1 MAVWISLSPGRCCK
15 KTRVFWRLRA
25 GLPAKKLATLDQ
37 LSYVRFFIH
46 CCSRIPL
53 DSVILM
59 LKEMLS
65 GEMVTN
71 VLLDCLEP
79 PEISTID
86 RSFQSLFRSH
96 FITAPDDSCEITT
109 LGTFVSALGI
119 DLTLGSLIGLGIQFG
134 VGAEAI
140 EMAAILSFPKTPWI
154 ISNALIHEPNDFNG
168 KNCPVLAFAKGALR

>member
-1 MAVWISLSPGRCCK
+1 
-15 KTRVFWRLRA
+15 
-25 GLPAKKLATLDQ
+25 
-37 LSYVRFFIH
+37 
-46 CCSRIPL
+46 
-53 DSVILM
+53 M

-86 RSFQSLFRSH
+86 RSFESLFRSH
-96 FITAPDDSCEITT
+96 FITAPDDTCEITT

-119 DLTLGSLIGLGIQFG
+119 DLSLGSLIGLGIQFG

-154 ISNALIHEPNDFNG
+154 ISNALIHEPRDFNG
-168 KNCPVLAFAKGALR
+168 KKQCHSRFAEECYSEYVSYVCSLQSNQAKHTFQNVILMQICFQNHLLS